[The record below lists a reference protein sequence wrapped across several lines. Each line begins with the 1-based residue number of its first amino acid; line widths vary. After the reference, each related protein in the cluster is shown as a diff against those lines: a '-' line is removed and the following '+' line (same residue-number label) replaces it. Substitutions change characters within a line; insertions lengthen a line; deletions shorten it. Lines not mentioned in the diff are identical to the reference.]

1 MSYRTPGEREAENP
15 QPIYSYADA
24 VRARDRRFGGP
35 WGQFALLCAAM
46 VLNVAVQIAFGLSG
60 GMLLAQALFAF
71 AAFERWLRAT
81 GRSPLFPGDDAGK
94 R

>member
-1 MSYRTPGEREAENP
+1 MSYRSPCKRQEDDPGI
-15 QPIYSYADA
+15 IYSYADV

-35 WGQFALLCAAM
+35 WAHFALLCAAM
-46 VLNVAVQIAFGLSG
+46 VLNVVFQIAFGLSG
-60 GMLLAQALFAF
+60 RLLFAQALFAF

-81 GRSPLFPGDDAGK
+81 GRSPLFPGDDTKK